1 MFLNIFFSLKSVHFD
16 NIKLVVRP
24 LLLLGGLSWSTPFS
38 TNGFKEHLQKYSI
51 WTNHRFG
58 KKKFPDNCFSTCSSL
73 VKITNL
79 YQWCR
84 IWRGRR
90 KSHHHK
96 ATKGNQIEKFH
107 LFSVN
112 VTVGLAFI
120 LKMGE
125 LEILPKYSNLEL
137 FSAFWY
143 QKWDTSIR
151 GNCSALQ
158 GSKSTCKSI
167 FFVQNFIT
175 HWNVEI

>member
-1 MFLNIFFSLKSVHFD
+1 MPSELEGKLILRMFVQPAPMQYTISHKHNIIPV
-16 NIKLVVRP
+16 
-24 LLLLGGLSWSTPFS
+24 GL
-38 TNGFKEHLQKYSI
+38 Y
-51 WTNHRFG
+51 
-58 KKKFPDNCFSTCSSL
+58 L

-79 YQWCR
+79 YQWCW
-84 IWRGRR
+84 IWWGRR

-143 QKWDTSIR
+143 QKLDTSVR

-158 GSKSTCKSI
+158 GSKFTCKI
-167 FFVQNFIT
+167 VFFFVQNFIT

>member
-1 MFLNIFFSLKSVHFD
+1 MALRSTYKNIQFEQ
-16 NIKLVVRP
+16 II
-24 LLLLGGLSWSTPFS
+24 GLEK
-38 TNGFKEHLQKYSI
+38 N
-51 WTNHRFG
+51 
-58 KKKFPDNCFSTCSSL
+58 KFPHDCFSTCSSL

-79 YQWCR
+79 YQWRR